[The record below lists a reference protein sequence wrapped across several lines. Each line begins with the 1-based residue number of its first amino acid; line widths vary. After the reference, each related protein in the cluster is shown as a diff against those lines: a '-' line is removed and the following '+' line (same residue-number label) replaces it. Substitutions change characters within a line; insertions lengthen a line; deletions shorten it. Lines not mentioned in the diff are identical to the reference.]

1 MRSKFLACAAVGVVA
16 IYGGLATTARA
27 ADPKG
32 KASKKKSSE
41 LMDDQI
47 SRQMQWEDKVM
58 GPDDKRAE
66 LDKIARAQ
74 AVNKAAAEKAERE
87 KADREK
93 AAAREAAAPKPQVK
107 RNDVALPTLSD
118 EGAKAEKGKPHEIS
132 PKLETAAAAAPP
144 PPVRPA
150 DDKFID
156 KLLKDEP
163 AGKKKTAHSSSDDK
177 ELASLLTVSKPDKP
191 AAKAKGKSKGG
202 DTVDS
207 LLEAADREPAAPA
220 PKVKH
225 EVPEWA
231 KPEIESTHTAVVS
244 PIARPQPKKDDGI
257 IHVVQGAAT
266 PNAPASRNET
276 VASRVAP
283 PAASPSRRGAP
294 ARASGGWNDPF
305 SDGGGSKKSAMAAR
319 DRDFDAPPP
328 ASTRRSAPVAP
339 AAPARSS
346 RGGASSGSW
355 DDPFADPP
363 SKPARREPAAAP
375 AQSAPRKAP
384 AAPARWKDPFGDNE
398 PSAAPPARSA
408 HSTVAMREPAKSEPS
423 KWEVAARRPAAAPS
437 DASHSRW
444 SILKKRAH

>member
-1 MRSKFLACAAVGVVA
+1 MRSKLVACAAFTVVA

-107 RNDVALPTLSD
+107 RNDVALPTLPD
-118 EGAKAEKGKPHEIS
+118 EGAKADKGKPHEIS

-163 AGKKKTAHSSSDDK
+163 AGKKKSARSSSDDK
-177 ELASLLTVSKPDKP
+177 ELQSLLAISKDKP
-191 AAKAKGKSKGG
+191 AAKAKGRKGGG

-207 LLEAADREPAAPA
+207 LLEDADKAPNAPA
-220 PKVKH
+220 PRVKH

-231 KPEIESTHTAVVS
+231 KPEIESTHTTIVS

-257 IHVVQGAAT
+257 IHVVQGAAGQSSS
-266 PNAPASRNET
+266 PSRSET
-276 VASRVAP
+276 VASRVTPP
-283 PAASPSRRGAP
+283 PASSSRRGAP

-305 SDGGGSKKSAMAAR
+305 SDGGSKKGAMAAR
-319 DRDFDAPPP
+319 DRGDFDAPPA
-328 ASTRRSAPVAP
+328 ASSRRSTAAAP

-346 RGGASSGSW
+346 RGGGSSGSW

-363 SKPARREPAAAP
+363 SSKPARREPASAP
-375 AQSAPRKAP
+375 APAAAPRKAP

-398 PSAAPPARSA
+398 PSATPARNA
-408 HSTVAMREPAKSEPS
+408 VAMREPAKGEPN
-423 KWEVAARRPAAAPS
+423 KWEVAARRPAPAATS